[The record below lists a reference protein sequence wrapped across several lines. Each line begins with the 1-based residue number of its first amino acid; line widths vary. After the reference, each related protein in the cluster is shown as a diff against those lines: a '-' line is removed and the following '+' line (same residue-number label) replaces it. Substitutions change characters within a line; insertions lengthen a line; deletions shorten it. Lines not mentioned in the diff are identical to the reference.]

1 MANEKTEKA
10 TPKRR
15 NKERDKGN
23 ISKSQDFVSSI
34 TLTVGVACLYVL
46 TTNMIEHLKNL
57 MRETFGHL
65 HPATLPKE
73 DYISVF
79 VPSVHT
85 TVAILLP
92 FFFFISLAALFVK
105 RSEVGAL
112 FAKDVLKP
120 KIDKL
125 LPANALRALWQK
137 INIFSPKTLVE
148 FAKSI
153 AKLIAVG
160 IVGTNVIIKR
170 KEDLFGLLG
179 VDMETALSILGSVI
193 IEILIAVCI
202 IMLIIGIID
211 KKFQDYEYEKSI
223 KMTKQEVK
231 DEWKNAEGDP
241 VIKGKIRSIQ
251 MKFAQQRMMGGVKQS
266 DVVVT
271 NPTHYAVA
279 IKYDQQ
285 EQPVPKVMAKGVDL
299 LAFKIRE
306 VAKANGIPIVEN
318 KPLARSLYKLVP
330 IDGIIPPELYV
341 AVAEVLS
348 FVFKNRTK

>member
-1 MANEKTEKA
+1 MANEKTEQA

-46 TTNMIEHLKNL
+46 TTNMLQHLKNL
-57 MRETFGHL
+57 MIETFGHL

-73 DYISVF
+73 DYLELFI
-79 VPSVHT
+79 PSMYT
-85 TVAILLP
+85 TIAILLP
-92 FFFFISLAALFVK
+92 FFFFISLAAMLVK
-105 RSEVGAL
+105 RTEVGAL
-112 FAKDVLKP
+112 FAKEVLKP

-179 VDMETALSILGSVI
+179 VDMETALTILGSVI
-193 IEILIAVCI
+193 MEILIAVCI

-279 IKYDQQ
+279 IKYDQK

>member
-1 MANEKTEKA
+1 MANEKTEQA

-46 TTNMIEHLKNL
+46 TTNMLEHLKNL
-57 MRETFGHL
+57 MRETFSHL

-92 FFFFISLAALFVK
+92 FFFFISLAAIFVK
-105 RSEVGAL
+105 RTEVGAL
-112 FAKDVLKP
+112 FAKEVLKP

-202 IMLIIGIID
+202 IMLIIGILD

>member
-1 MANEKTEKA
+1 MANEKTESA

-46 TTNMIEHLKNL
+46 TTNMLEHLKNL
-57 MRETFGHL
+57 MRETFAHL
-65 HPATLPKE
+65 HPSSLPKE
-73 DYISVF
+73 DYISIF
-79 VPSVHT
+79 IPSVHT
-85 TVAILLP
+85 TIAILLP

-160 IVGTNVIIKR
+160 IVGVNVIIKR

-179 VDMETALSILGSVI
+179 VDMNTALSILGSVI
-193 IEILIAVCI
+193 MEILIAVCI

-231 DEWKNAEGDP
+231 DEFKNAEGDP

-285 EQPVPKVMAKGVDL
+285 EQPVPKVMAKGVDM

-348 FVFKNRTK
+348 FVFKNRSK